1 MCARQGL
8 LRDEGG
14 ASAVEFSL
22 LGSTFF
28 IMLFGVFQLGLALH
42 YGASVRWAL
51 ETSARTLLIA
61 PTTTQADL
69 RNQMLGYLSD
79 VPDASSVTVTLA
91 TDTSNPN
98 AKVYRATSSYAY
110 PLSVP
115 LLPTY
120 NLHFNASVT
129 VPAA

>member
-1 MCARQGL
+1 MSVRRWLA
-8 LRDEGG
+8 DEGG
-14 ASAVEFSL
+14 GSAIEFSL
-22 LGSTFF
+22 LGSLFF
-28 IMLFGVFQLGLALH
+28 ALLFGVFQLGLALH

-51 ETSARTLLIA
+51 ETSARSLVIT

-69 RNQMLGYLSD
+69 RAQMLSNLAN
-79 VPDASSVTVTLA
+79 VPGADSVAVTLA

-98 AKVYRATSSYAY
+98 AKLYRASASYAY

-115 LLPTY
+115 FLPAY
-120 NLHFNASVT
+120 NLRFNSSVT